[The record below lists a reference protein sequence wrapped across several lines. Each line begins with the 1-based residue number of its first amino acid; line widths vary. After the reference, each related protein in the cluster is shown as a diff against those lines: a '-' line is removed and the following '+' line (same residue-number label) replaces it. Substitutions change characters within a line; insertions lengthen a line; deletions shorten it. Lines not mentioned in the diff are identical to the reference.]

1 MVPQFRCSANALEE
15 IAEFAAL
22 KIILKLTLLLP
33 ACVEECSLE
42 WLWTWLMA
50 STQCNT
56 ARIFVVKPQV
66 HRVILVTTVRM

>member
-42 WLWTWLMA
+42 WL
-50 STQCNT
+50 
-56 ARIFVVKPQV
+56 
-66 HRVILVTTVRM
+66 